1 MIEHAPLP
9 VDTLDGDQGVVAL
22 LLRLQSRA
30 NGEPKRVLAT
40 FEFRMTVIAYVH
52 RPFTMVQRRI
62 RDIED
67 DHKYQQ
73 VAGSSEAWSRY
84 RDRTVKLDSGR

>member
-62 RDIED
+62 RDMKMIINTNR
-67 DHKYQQ
+67 
-73 VAGSSEAWSRY
+73 WP
-84 RDRTVKLDSGR
+84 DRLKLGLATVTAP

>member
-1 MIEHAPLP
+1 VVEHAPLP
-9 VDTLDGDQGVVAL
+9 VDTLDGDQGIVTL
-22 LLRLQSRA
+22 LLRLQSSVDC
-30 NGEPKRVLAT
+30 EPQCILAA

-62 RDIED
+62 WDIED

-73 VAGSSEAWSRY
+73 AAGSSEAWSRS
-84 RDRTVKLDSGR
+84 RDRTVKLDGG